1 MPRVTA
7 EVEVAAPP
15 DAAFAVVADP
25 DRRRRLLPD
34 NFIGFRV
41 VSETR
46 AGPGTRMA
54 FRITTPQG
62 DHETQ
67 IELADWEPP
76 HGLTERA
83 LGESPYTVHWSFTP
97 AGAGARVTATME
109 YSVGGSFLHRLAE
122 RWFARRAL
130 QQSLL
135 VELLRLKELLTTE
148 SEAPGES

>member
-1 MPRVTA
+1 MPRVTT

-15 DAAFAVVADP
+15 EAAFAVVADP
-25 DRRRRLLPD
+25 DRRRLLLPD
-34 NFIGFRV
+34 NFTGYRV
-41 VSETR
+41 ISETR
-46 AGPGTRMA
+46 TGPGTRTS

-67 IELADWEPP
+67 IEIAEWDPP

-83 LGESPYTVHWSFTP
+83 LGESPYTVRWSFTP
-97 AGAGARVTATME
+97 ADGGARVTATMD

-135 VELLRLKELLTTE
+135 VELLRLKEMLSTE
-148 SEAPGES
+148 ARRR